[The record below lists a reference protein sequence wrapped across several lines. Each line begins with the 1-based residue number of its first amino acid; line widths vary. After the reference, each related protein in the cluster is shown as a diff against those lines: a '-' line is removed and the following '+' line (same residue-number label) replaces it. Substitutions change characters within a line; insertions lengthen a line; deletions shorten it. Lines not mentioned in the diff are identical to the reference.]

1 MKYSEVPLTLMM
13 LFMLVYLTIGNPN
26 NEIWSGLFFIVNYAT
41 QLILFKNHTS
51 RIIRLGGISLTI
63 SILIFIVIKY
73 FFNLKIENY
82 YSLIP
87 FTICLI
93 TLIRYEYVSNKR

>member
-26 NEIWSGLFFIVNYAT
+26 SEVWSGLFFVVNYTT
-41 QLILFKNHTS
+41 QLMLFQNHKS
-51 RIIRLGGISLTI
+51 KIIRIGGISLTI

-73 FFNLKIENY
+73 FFNLKIESY

-93 TLIRYEYVSNKR
+93 TLMRYEYVSNKR